1 MFKRKLP
8 QLPSKTGDEENKERS
23 ATLRLKQV
31 SHSTSS
37 TSTIQATLKTTPLK
51 LVFSCF
57 SSSPFPFIYS
67 HKGPVGHPISAYL
80 STTARMGGRGNQRD
94 VVLDIIKPSS
104 FTGGLEFSTL
114 TYTVT
119 KKEKDEDGK
128 WSSKEVDLL
137 HRVTGIE

>member
-1 MFKRKLP
+1 
-8 QLPSKTGDEENKERS
+8 
-23 ATLRLKQV
+23 
-31 SHSTSS
+31 
-37 TSTIQATLKTTPLK
+37 
-51 LVFSCF
+51 
-57 SSSPFPFIYS
+57 
-67 HKGPVGHPISAYL
+67 
-80 STTARMGGRGNQRD
+80 MGGRGNRRD

-137 HRVTGIE
+137 HRVTGTERSLALKAQTIKAFFSIYDTF